1 MSPILFFSITSAVLL
16 FGFIITGIIRFG
28 FLNSYSGYSSKWGE
42 AVPMNNM
49 NLWSIVTI
57 VAAFLIMPGLLEVG
71 ALSMWQFL
79 GFLVPVYL
87 IVVALTPDWM
97 TDQGQWKVH
106 VSFALLCMLCGL
118 TWIFLVAKTPL
129 IFSTLLVFILTLG
142 LLSGTLKRALVFWIE
157 LLLFLSVYLIVILL
171 LL

>member
-97 TDQGQWKVH
+97 TDQGQRKVH

-142 LLSGTLKRALVFWIE
+142 LLSGTLKRALIFWIE
-157 LLLFLSVYLIVILL
+157 LLLFLSVYLVVILL